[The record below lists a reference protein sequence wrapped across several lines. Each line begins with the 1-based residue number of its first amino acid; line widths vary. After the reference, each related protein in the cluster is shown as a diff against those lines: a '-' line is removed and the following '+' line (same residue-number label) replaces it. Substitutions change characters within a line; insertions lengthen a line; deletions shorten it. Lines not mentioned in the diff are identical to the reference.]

1 MKCTYYND
9 SHGNG
14 KAATPLALLKQIPA
28 IPPPKALSAKQIQSS
43 LPPPPAAPPP
53 QEEAAMT
60 RTRLGS
66 MRSMY
71 QRSKSV
77 RLHALA
83 SMHGGS
89 MSATMHLLA
98 GSDLRIL
105 DDIDAMGDLGIGDQV
120 CVLRSNHALHH
131 SHNTYFAWL
140 LRNKH
145 NPRPLLLESE
155 L

>member
-1 MKCTYYND
+1 
-9 SHGNG
+9 
-14 KAATPLALLKQIPA
+14 
-28 IPPPKALSAKQIQSS
+28 
-43 LPPPPAAPPP
+43 
-53 QEEAAMT
+53 MT
-60 RTRLGS
+60 RPRLGS

-71 QRSKSV
+71 QGSKSV

-131 SHNTYFAWL
+131 SHNTCFACYLETKITLGLCCWTL
-140 LRNKH
+140 SCDAMCRAWTQANHYLQHAHAAWCSADLTAR
-145 NPRPLLLESE
+145 RGPL
-155 L
+155 